1 MRFTLATKPR
11 ITFSNAV
18 WKLET
23 TMKHFFSS
31 LKNPVIKLLVYMILF
46 CYCHSKIIAQRPS
59 SRLLYVA
66 AASNNSVQNGSNWT
80 QAFVRLQDALRVALP
95 GDSIWV
101 AQGTYMAAVSTTDR
115 KGSFVIPS
123 GVKVFGGFFGNEK
136 RLQDR
141 YWNQFPTLLSGEA
154 GLGYN
159 DADNVYHVVTMTNV
173 DSTTVL
179 DGFMIKKGYASSD
192 TAGVVSLSNFGG
204 AIMITAKNGNYS
216 APVLRNLI
224 LEDNYGVNGGAI
236 GLIDF
241 QGGNTSLKLDNV
253 TFTNNRA
260 TIGGGIFKEANNTET
275 QFSVTN
281 SMFKNNSSRLNGG
294 AIYLNS
300 KGMNHV
306 LQQCS
311 FMNNTA
317 SQDGGAVFTS
327 WQGGNGKLQISNCNF
342 FENEGS
348 DGGALEVSGQDVA
361 PGQLS
366 VSIHQT
372 SFQKNRA
379 RSNEGGAILF
389 SSIGYLETLS
399 ITESTFSENF
409 SYNGGS
415 GISIVNSDEGTQ
427 DVKIE
432 RTYFFKNT
440 CKAKLAGAITFS
452 AGTFSKPK
460 RVNIM
465 VNNSIFSQNQGA
477 FYLDHGAD
485 GILTTT
491 VNNCTFYQ
499 NGAYVC
505 VKNFSELYNDVDY
518 FANFY
523 ASNCLFS
530 EATPSLHQL
539 FYNGNSSIKNTKRYY
554 IRNCC
559 FNQMFADSISQAIA
573 STGNNIFGVD
583 AGFMAA
589 DQGDF
594 RLKSCSSAINKGNN
608 RFADVL
614 GLKFDFA
621 GAPRILDG
629 MVDLGAYEQP
639 LYRIQ
644 LAASPDSLTCSK
656 ATNGK
661 VQFALNGVPPYNYM
675 WLSNGKSG
683 IGNTGLS
690 MGSYLFRID
699 DAKNCTD
706 TISVKIPG
714 PKPMKAIFSLQPVSG
729 SGKWDGAIYLQRISG
744 GNQPY
749 RYRWSNGS
757 IEPSLTGLTAGTY
770 FLTISDNEGC
780 EQTFTQQLKLLTS
793 TNDFSLGNPQINVF
807 PNPIFISGEAKL
819 HYQDFVPGQYQLN
832 WINTLGQPVSSFQL
846 HIDQSN
852 GELQLPVA
860 HLPPGLL
867 FLVAQDPLGRSLR
880 RSVIIEK

>member
-1 MRFTLATKPR
+1 
-11 ITFSNAV
+11 
-18 WKLET
+18 
-23 TMKHFFSS
+23 MKHYFSS
-31 LKNPVIKLLVYMILF
+31 LKKPVIKLLVFTTLLWYG
-46 CYCHSKIIAQRPS
+46 HSKTFAQRP
-59 SRLLYVA
+59 LYVS
-66 AASNNSVQNGSNWT
+66 AASTSTTQNGSSWT
-80 QAFVRLQDALRVALP
+80 QAFARLQDALRIALP

-101 AQGTYMAAVSTTDR
+101 AQGSYLAATSATNR
-115 KGSFVIPS
+115 NGSFVIPS

-136 RLQDR
+136 KLKDR
-141 YWNQFPTLLSGEA
+141 YWSQFPTLLSGEA
-154 GLGYN
+154 GVANN
-159 DADNVYHVVTMTNV
+159 DADNVYHVVTLANV

-192 TAGVVSLSNFGG
+192 TAGVVSLRNFGG
-204 AIMITAKNGNYS
+204 AIMITAKTGNYS

-236 GLIDF
+236 GMVDF
-241 QGGNTSLKLDNV
+241 QGGSTSLKLDNA
-253 TFTNNRA
+253 TFSNNRA
-260 TIGGGIFKEANNTET
+260 TLGGGVFKDANSKEYS
-275 QFSVTN
+275 FSVTN
-281 SMFKNNSSRLNGG
+281 SIFKNNSSRLNGG

-300 KGMNHV
+300 VGMNHT
-306 LQQCS
+306 LQLCS

-317 SQDGGAVFTS
+317 TQDGGAVFTS
-327 WQGGNGKLQISNCNF
+327 WQGGNGKMQISACNF
-342 FENEGS
+342 VENEGS

-361 PGQLS
+361 AGQLS
-366 VSIHQT
+366 VLIQQT

-389 SSIGYLETLS
+389 SSIGYVETLN
-399 ITESTFSENF
+399 ITESVFSENY

-415 GISIVNSDEGTQ
+415 GITIANSGGGTQ
-427 DVKIE
+427 DIKIE
-432 RTYFFKNT
+432 RSSFTKNT

-460 RVNIM
+460 RVSIM
-465 VNNSIFSQNQGA
+465 VNNSIFNQNQGA

-485 GILTTT
+485 GTLTTS

-505 VKNFSELYNDVDY
+505 VKSFTELYNDVSY

-539 FYNGNSSIKNTKRYY
+539 FYNGNSSIKNTQRYY

-559 FNQMFADSISQAIA
+559 FNQVFADSISQSIV
-573 STGNNIFGVD
+573 SSGSNIFGVD

-594 RLKSCSSAINKGNN
+594 RLKPCSSAINKGNN
-608 RFADVL
+608 RFADAL
-614 GLKFDFA
+614 GLKLDFA
-621 GAPRILDG
+621 GTARILDG
-629 MVDLGAYEQP
+629 SVDLGAYEQP
-639 LYRIQ
+639 RYRIQ
-644 LAASPDSLTCSK
+644 LAASPDSLTCIK

-661 VQFALNGVPPYNYM
+661 VQFAINGVPPYNYR

-683 IGNTGLS
+683 TGNTGLS
-690 MGSYLFRID
+690 IGSYLFRID
-699 DAKNCTD
+699 DAKNCSD
-706 TISVKIPG
+706 TITVKIPG
-714 PKPMKAIFSLQPVSG
+714 PRPIKASFSLQPISG
-729 SGKWDGAIYLQRISG
+729 VGKWDGAIYLQKISG
-744 GNQPY
+744 GTQPY
-749 RYRWSNGS
+749 RYRWSTGS
-757 IEPSLTGLTAGTY
+757 TEPSLTGLAAGTY
-770 FLTISDNEGC
+770 FLTISDDAGC

-793 TNDFSLGNPQINVF
+793 TTDFTLGNPQMNVF
-807 PNPIFISGEAKL
+807 PNPIFNAGEAKL
-819 HYQDFVPGQYQLN
+819 QYQDFTLGQYQWN
-832 WINTLGQPVSSFQL
+832 WINALGQQVSTFQL

-852 GELQLPVA
+852 GELRLPIA

-867 FLVAQDPLGRSLR
+867 YLVTQDPLGRSLH